1 MSGHIAIVTGGLRG
15 LGKAMALGLL
25 RSGRKV
31 VAVVKPDNTVE
42 IRPVKPAETIG
53 TQWVIDEGLKPGER
67 VVAEG
72 ILKVRP
78 GSKVNPQPFA
88 EAPAAAGR

>member
-1 MSGHIAIVTGGLRG
+1 MCIRDSKRG
-15 LGKAMALGLL
+15 ALLVPQRAVGDIQ
-25 RSGRKV
+25 GRKV
-31 VAVVKPDNTVE
+31 VAVVKADNTIE

-53 TQWVIDEGLKPGER
+53 TLWLIDEGLKPGER